1 MTSAAGKETEERNRG
16 RGKETEEEEGSRG
29 RERNR
34 ERGGKQRK
42 RREAGLQRRP
52 ERRQGAYEADGY
64 TVDGGGRAGADG
76 QELQV
81 RCGRTPG
88 GLEQPGGDAGADSR
102 EVRAAGGLEQGAA
115 SLRLRL
121 CRQEAGPPPP
131 PLFLS
136 SLREAAAARTCGKSP
151 RAGGLPRNS
160 IYAVDSRPFPSSA
173 DATPSIPAS
182 FYCVRL
188 IPRRIPSSSRL
199 AAPASATSL

>member
-1 MTSAAGKETEERNRG
+1 MLQGKKQRKETEEE
-16 RGKETEEEEGSRG
+16 GKKQRKRREAEEEKEKEEEEGSRG
-29 RERNR
+29 R
-34 ERGGKQRK
+34 GGKQGCRGDQRGGREHT
-42 RREAGLQRRP
+42 RRTGRRST
-52 ERRQGAYEADGY
+52 EADGL
-64 TVDGGGRAGADG
+64 
-76 QELQV
+76 ELQV

-173 DATPSIPAS
+173 DATRSIPAS
-182 FYCVRL
+182 FHCVRS
-188 IPRRIPSSSRL
+188 IPRPIPSSSRL
-199 AAPASATSL
+199 AAPASAIGL